1 MISEQREGDR
11 LSLCIDYGLIPYDLI
26 DVIRWG
32 DGTIINQAEHFERL
46 RRWLAMES
54 EAERLR
60 MTERRRRQGGG
71 DVEKSGETLID
82 LVISDRKVGV
92 GGRYIIRFAKRSVG
106 RPLPWNRMRLGSPVM
121 VSDDSGEGGFLSGV
135 VCARTQATIDVSID
149 QWPEGEIFRIDLSSD
164 EVTRQR
170 QMTAMRVV
178 EQSRGRVAAL
188 RDILLLD
195 REAAFL
201 ESKPIEFAS
210 HLNKSQCEAVQFA
223 LSSRD
228 LAIIH
233 GPPGTGKTTTVVE
246 IIRQA
251 VMRGEKVLACAPS
264 NAGVD
269 NLLERLVPLGISVVR
284 VGHPA
289 RVHETLQSHTL
300 DALIENDEMMDL
312 VKDYMREAER
322 LTKQSNRYTRAKP
335 HPGYRQ
341 QLREEIR
348 DLREAARRLE
358 RQVSDGIL
366 DGAEVVCAT
375 TTYDPAVLGD
385 RLFDLAVVDE
395 ACQSTEPG
403 IWPVVLR
410 ANRIIL
416 AGDHCQLPPTV
427 LSTEAA
433 TEGFAVSMMER
444 LVRDLGHS
452 VTRQLTVQ
460 YRMHCD
466 IMGFSSNEF
475 YANSLVAD
483 ASVANHVLKDIVGM
497 MPSELTATPLLFIDS
512 AGANWDEQ
520 LEPDGESKL
529 NPEEGRLLLKL
540 LEELIETGLN
550 PRDIAVIAPYAA
562 QVRWLRD
569 HYRGA
574 KVEIDT
580 VDGFQGREKEA
591 VLISMVRSNAEAE
604 IGFLGDQRRMN
615 VAMTRARRKLI
626 VIGDSTT
633 LGNHAFFAR
642 MLEYFEKHSS
652 YRSVWEFMS

>member
-1 MISEQREGDR
+1 
-11 LSLCIDYGLIPYDLI
+11 
-26 DVIRWG
+26 
-32 DGTIINQAEHFERL
+32 
-46 RRWLAMES
+46 
-54 EAERLR
+54 
-60 MTERRRRQGGG
+60 
-71 DVEKSGETLID
+71 
-82 LVISDRKVGV
+82 
-92 GGRYIIRFAKRSVG
+92 
-106 RPLPWNRMRLGSPVM
+106 
-121 VSDDSGEGGFLSGV
+121 
-135 VCARTQATIDVSID
+135 
-149 QWPEGEIFRIDLSSD
+149 
-164 EVTRQR
+164 
-170 QMTAMRVV
+170 
-178 EQSRGRVAAL
+178 
-188 RDILLLD
+188 
-195 REAAFL
+195 
-201 ESKPIEFAS
+201 
-210 HLNKSQCEAVQFA
+210 
-223 LSSRD
+223 
-228 LAIIH
+228 
-233 GPPGTGKTTTVVE
+233 
-246 IIRQA
+246 
-251 VMRGEKVLACAPS
+251 MRGEKVLACAPS

-300 DALIENDEMMDL
+300 DAMIENDEMMDL

-322 LTKQSNRYTRAKP
+322 LTKQSNRYTLAKP

-348 DLREAARRLE
+348 DLREAAKRLE
-358 RQVSDGIL
+358 RQVSEGIL

-385 RLFDLAVVDE
+385 RLFDLAVIDE

-410 ANRIIL
+410 ANKIIL

-433 TEGFAVSMMER
+433 REGYAISMMER

-460 YRMHCD
+460 YRMHQN

-475 YANSLVAD
+475 YNNTLVAD
-483 ASVANHVLKDIVGM
+483 RAVETHLLSDLPRMVS
-497 MPSELTATPLLFIDS
+497 SELTESPLLFVDS
-512 AGANWDEQ
+512 AGANWEEQ

-529 NPEEGRLLLKL
+529 NPDEGRLLLKL
-540 LEELIETGLN
+540 LEELIEHGVD

-591 VLISMVRSNAEAE
+591 VLISLVRSNAEGE

-615 VAMTRARRKLI
+615 VAMTRAKRKLI

>member
-1 MISEQREGDR
+1 
-11 LSLCIDYGLIPYDLI
+11 
-26 DVIRWG
+26 
-32 DGTIINQAEHFERL
+32 
-46 RRWLAMES
+46 MES

-60 MTERRRRQGGG
+60 MTERRRRRGSG

-82 LVISDRKVGV
+82 LVIADRKMGV
-92 GGRYIIRFAKRSVG
+92 GGRYIINFAKRSVG
-106 RPLPWNRMRLGSPVM
+106 RPLPWNRLRIGSPVM
-121 VSDDSGEGGFLSGV
+121 VSDETGEGGYLSGV
-135 VCARTQATIDVSID
+135 VSGRSQTSIDVSID
-149 QWPEGEIFRIDLSSD
+149 QWPEGEIFRIDLSAD

-170 QMTAMRVV
+170 QMNAMRVI
-178 EQSRGRVAAL
+178 EPARGRVAAL

-195 REAAFL
+195 REPAFF
-201 ESKPIEFAS
+201 EPKPIEFAA
-210 HLNKSQCEAVQFA
+210 HLNRSQCEAVQFA
-223 LSSRD
+223 LTARD

-233 GPPGTGKTTTVVE
+233 GPPGTGKTTTVIE

-269 NLLERLVPLGISVVR
+269 NLLERLIPLGISVVR

-300 DALIENDEMMDL
+300 DALIEKDQTMDL

-322 LTKQSNRYTRAKP
+322 LSKQMNRYTRAKP

-348 DLREAARRLE
+348 DLREAGKRLE
-358 RQVSDGIL
+358 RQVSEGIL
-366 DGAEVVCAT
+366 DGADVVCAT

-385 RLFDLAVVDE
+385 RFFDLAVIDE

-403 IWPVVLR
+403 IWPVILR
-410 ANRIIL
+410 SERIIL

-433 TEGFAVSMMER
+433 AEGFAVSLMER
-444 LVRDLGHS
+444 LVHQLGDA

-460 YRMHCD
+460 YRMHRD
-466 IMGFSSNEF
+466 IMGFSSKSF
-475 YANSLVAD
+475 YSNTLIAD
-483 ASVANHVLKDIVGM
+483 RSVAEHLLTDISGM
-497 MPSELTATPLLFIDS
+497 TPTELTSSPLLFIDS
-512 AGANWDEQ
+512 AGANWEEQ

-529 NPEEGRLLLKL
+529 NPDEGRLLLKL
-540 LEELIETGLN
+540 LEELIDSGLD

-591 VLISMVRSNAEAE
+591 VLISLVRSNQQAE
-604 IGFLGDQRRMN
+604 IGFLGDRRRMN

-626 VIGDSTT
+626 MIGDSST
-633 LGNHAFFAR
+633 LANHDFYAQ
-642 MLEYFEKHSS
+642 MLEYFEQNAS
-652 YRSVWEFMS
+652 YRSVWEFTSM

>member
-1 MISEQREGDR
+1 MI
-11 LSLCIDYGLIPYDLI
+11 C
-26 DVIRWG
+26 WG

-46 RRWLAMES
+46 RRWLSMES

-135 VCARTQATIDVSID
+135 VCARTQSTIDVSID

-195 REAAFL
+195 REATFL
-201 ESKPIEFAS
+201 EPKPIEFAS

-300 DALIENDEMMDL
+300 DAMIENDEMMDL

-385 RLFDLAVVDE
+385 RLFDLVVVDE

-410 ANRIIL
+410 ANRVIL

-427 LSTEAA
+427 LSSEAA
-433 TEGFAVSMMER
+433 TEGYAVSMMER

-460 YRMHCD
+460 YRMHDD

-475 YANSLVAD
+475 YDNSLVAD
-483 ASVANHVLKDIVGM
+483 ASVAKHVLADMVGM
-497 MPSELTATPLLFIDS
+497 MPSELSETPLLFIDS

-633 LGNHAFFAR
+633 LGSHAFFAR

>member
-1 MISEQREGDR
+1 MGRA
-11 LSLCIDYGLIPYDLI
+11 
-26 DVIRWG
+26 
-32 DGTIINQAEHFERL
+32 TIINQTEHFERL
-46 RRWLAMES
+46 RRWLALES

-60 MTERRRRQGGG
+60 MTERRRRQGAG
-71 DVEKSGETLID
+71 DVEKSGETLVD
-82 LVISDRKVGV
+82 LVIADRKMGV
-92 GGRYIIRFAKRSVG
+92 GGRYIIRFAKRSAG
-106 RPLPWNRMRLGSPVM
+106 RPLPWNRLRLGSPVM
-121 VSDDSGEGGFLSGV
+121 VSDETGDGGYLSGV

-149 QWPEGEIFRIDLSSD
+149 QWPEGDIFRIDLSAD

-170 QMTAMRVV
+170 QMSAMRTI

-195 REAAFL
+195 REATFWEPKEMEVA
-201 ESKPIEFAS
+201 P
-210 HLNKSQCEAVQFA
+210 HLNPSQCEAVRFA
-223 LSSRD
+223 LSARD

-251 VMRGEKVLACAPS
+251 VLRGEKVLACAPS

-269 NLLERLVPLGISVVR
+269 NLLERLVPLGIPVVR

-300 DALIENDEMMDL
+300 DALIENDETMDL

-348 DLREAARRLE
+348 DLREAAKRLE

-366 DGAEVVCAT
+366 DGADVVCAT
-375 TTYDPAVLGD
+375 TTYDPQVLGD
-385 RLFDLAVVDE
+385 RLFDLAVIDE

-410 ANRIIL
+410 ADRLVL

-433 TEGFAVSMMER
+433 SEGFAVSMMER
-444 LVRDLGHS
+444 LVHDLGKK

-460 YRMHCD
+460 YRMHRD
-466 IMGFSSNEF
+466 IMGFSSAEF
-475 YANSLVAD
+475 YNNSLIAD
-483 ASVANHVLKDIVGM
+483 PSVTEHLLTDSAEII
-497 MPSELTATPLLFIDS
+497 PSELTSSPLLFIDS
-512 AGANWDEQ
+512 AGANWEEQ

-529 NPEEGRLLLKL
+529 NPDEGRLLLKM
-540 LEELIETGLN
+540 LEELIESGLN

-591 VLISMVRSNAEAE
+591 VLISLVRSNAEGE

-615 VAMTRARRKLI
+615 VAMTRAKRKLI
-626 VIGDSTT
+626 MIGDSST
-633 LGNHAFFAR
+633 LANHAFFAR
-642 MLEYFEKHSS
+642 MLEYFEQHTS
-652 YRSVWEFMS
+652 YHSVWEFMS

>member
-201 ESKPIEFAS
+201 EPKPIEFAS

-483 ASVANHVLKDIVGM
+483 ASVANHVLEDIVGM

>member
-1 MISEQREGDR
+1 M
-11 LSLCIDYGLIPYDLI
+11 
-26 DVIRWG
+26 
-32 DGTIINQAEHFERL
+32 
-46 RRWLAMES
+46 RRWLGLES

-60 MTERRRRQGGG
+60 MTERRRRRGGG

-82 LVISDRKVGV
+82 LVIADRKAGV
-92 GGRYIIRFAKRSVG
+92 GGRYIIRFSKRATG
-106 RPLPWNRMRLGSPVM
+106 KPLPWNRLRLGSPVM
-121 VSDDSGEGGFLSGV
+121 VSDDSGEGGFLAGV

-170 QMTAMRVV
+170 QMTAMRIV
-178 EQSRGRVAAL
+178 EQSRGRIAAM
-188 RDILLLD
+188 RDILLLE
-195 REAAFL
+195 REATFWDP
-201 ESKPIEFAS
+201 KPIECAS
-210 HLNKSQCEAVQFA
+210 HLNQSQCEAVQFA

-251 VMRGEKVLACAPS
+251 VMRGERVLACAPS

-269 NLLERLVPLGISVVR
+269 NLLERLIPLGISVVR

-300 DALIENDEMMDL
+300 DALIENDEIMDL

-348 DLREAARRLE
+348 DLREAAKRLE

-366 DGAEVVCAT
+366 DGADVVCAT

-410 ANRIIL
+410 ANRLIL

-433 TEGFAVSMMER
+433 LEGFAVSMMER
-444 LVRDLGHS
+444 LVHDLGDK

-460 YRMHCD
+460 YRMHRD

-475 YANSLVAD
+475 YNDSLVAD
-483 ASVANHVLKDIVGM
+483 ATVERHLLVDLAGM
-497 MPSELTATPLLFIDS
+497 MTTELTESPLLFIDS

-540 LEELIETGLN
+540 LDELIESGLD

-569 HYRGA
+569 RYRGA

-591 VLISMVRSNAEAE
+591 VLISMVRSNAEGE

-615 VAMTRARRKLI
+615 VAMTRAKRKLI

-633 LGNHAFFAR
+633 LGNHPFFAR

>member
-1 MISEQREGDR
+1 M
-11 LSLCIDYGLIPYDLI
+11 
-26 DVIRWG
+26 
-32 DGTIINQAEHFERL
+32 

-60 MTERRRRQGGG
+60 MTERRRRQGSG

-82 LVISDRKVGV
+82 LVISDRKIGV
-92 GGRYIIRFAKRSVG
+92 GGRYIIRFSKRSVG
-106 RPLPWNRMRLGSPVM
+106 RPLPWNRLRLGSPVM
-121 VSDDSGEGGFLSGV
+121 VSDELGEGGFLSGV
-135 VCARTQATIDVSID
+135 VCGRTQVSIDVSID
-149 QWPEGEIFRIDLSSD
+149 QWPEGENFRIDLSSD

-170 QMTAMRVV
+170 QMTAMRMV
-178 EQSRGRVAAL
+178 EQARGRVAAL

-195 REAAFL
+195 RDASFL
-201 ESKPIEFAS
+201 EPKPIEYSS
-210 HLNKSQCEAVQFA
+210 HLNPSQSEAVQFA
-223 LSSRD
+223 LTARD

-300 DALIENDEMMDL
+300 DALIENDETMDL

-348 DLREAARRLE
+348 DLREAAKRLE
-358 RQVSDGIL
+358 RQVSEGIL

-385 RLFDLAVVDE
+385 RLFDLAVIDE

-403 IWPVVLR
+403 IWPVTLR
-410 ANRIIL
+410 ANRLVL

-433 TEGFAVSMMER
+433 AEGFSISMMER
-444 LVRDLGHS
+444 LVRDLGAK

-460 YRMHCD
+460 YRMHSD

-475 YANSLVAD
+475 YSNSLVAHP
-483 ASVANHVLKDIVGM
+483 SVASHLLTDIPGFVPSVL
-497 MPSELTATPLLFIDS
+497 SESPLLFIDS

-529 NPEEGRLLLKL
+529 NPDEGRLLLKL
-540 LEELIETGLN
+540 LEELIESGLD

-615 VAMTRARRKLI
+615 VAMTRAKRKLI

>member
-1 MISEQREGDR
+1 
-11 LSLCIDYGLIPYDLI
+11 
-26 DVIRWG
+26 
-32 DGTIINQAEHFERL
+32 
-46 RRWLAMES
+46 MES

-106 RPLPWNRMRLGSPVM
+106 RPLPWNRMRLGSHVM

-201 ESKPIEFAS
+201 ESKPIEFAP

-300 DALIENDEMMDL
+300 DALIENDEI
-312 VKDYMREAER
+312 MRSGRRAER
-322 LTKQSNRYTRAKP
+322 
-335 HPGYRQ
+335 
-341 QLREEIR
+341 
-348 DLREAARRLE
+348 
-358 RQVSDGIL
+358 
-366 DGAEVVCAT
+366 
-375 TTYDPAVLGD
+375 
-385 RLFDLAVVDE
+385 
-395 ACQSTEPG
+395 
-403 IWPVVLR
+403 
-410 ANRIIL
+410 
-416 AGDHCQLPPTV
+416 
-427 LSTEAA
+427 
-433 TEGFAVSMMER
+433 
-444 LVRDLGHS
+444 
-452 VTRQLTVQ
+452 VT
-460 YRMHCD
+460 
-466 IMGFSSNEF
+466 
-475 YANSLVAD
+475 
-483 ASVANHVLKDIVGM
+483 
-497 MPSELTATPLLFIDS
+497 
-512 AGANWDEQ
+512 
-520 LEPDGESKL
+520 
-529 NPEEGRLLLKL
+529 
-540 LEELIETGLN
+540 
-550 PRDIAVIAPYAA
+550 
-562 QVRWLRD
+562 
-569 HYRGA
+569 
-574 KVEIDT
+574 
-580 VDGFQGREKEA
+580 
-591 VLISMVRSNAEAE
+591 
-604 IGFLGDQRRMN
+604 
-615 VAMTRARRKLI
+615 
-626 VIGDSTT
+626 
-633 LGNHAFFAR
+633 
-642 MLEYFEKHSS
+642 
-652 YRSVWEFMS
+652 

>member
-1 MISEQREGDR
+1 MLNR
-11 LSLCIDYGLIPYDLI
+11 LSLWTDYGLIPAHFI
-26 DVIRWG
+26 DTNCRG

-46 RRWLAMES
+46 RRWLNMES
-54 EAERLR
+54 DAERLR
-60 MTERRRRQGGG
+60 MTERRRRQGSG

-82 LVISDRKVGV
+82 LVIADRKVGV

-106 RPLPWNRMRLGSPVM
+106 RPLPWNRLRLGSPVM
-121 VSDDSGEGGFLSGV
+121 VSDELGEGGYLSGV
-135 VCARTQATIDVSID
+135 VCARSQMTIDVSID
-149 QWPEGEIFRIDLSSD
+149 QWPEGENFRIDLSSD

-170 QMTAMRVV
+170 QLTAMRIV
-178 EQSRGRVAAL
+178 EQSRGRIAAL
-188 RDILLLD
+188 RDILLYD
-195 REAAFL
+195 REATFL
-201 ESKPIEFAS
+201 EPKPIEFAT
-210 HLNKSQCEAVQFA
+210 HLNPSQCDVVQFA

-228 LAIIH
+228 LSIIH

-300 DALIENDEMMDL
+300 DAMIENDEMMDL

-348 DLREAARRLE
+348 DLREAAKRLE
-358 RQVSDGIL
+358 RQVSEGIL

-385 RLFDLAVVDE
+385 RLFDLAVIDE

-410 ANRIIL
+410 ANKIIL

-433 TEGFAVSMMER
+433 REGYAISMMER

-460 YRMHCD
+460 YRMHQN

-475 YANSLVAD
+475 YNNTLVAD
-483 ASVANHVLKDIVGM
+483 RAVETHLLSDLPRMVS
-497 MPSELTATPLLFIDS
+497 SELTESPLLFIDS
-512 AGANWDEQ
+512 AGANWEEQ

-529 NPEEGRLLLKL
+529 NPDEGRLLLKL
-540 LEELIETGLN
+540 LEELIEHGVD

-591 VLISMVRSNAEAE
+591 VLISLVRSNAEGE

-615 VAMTRARRKLI
+615 VAMTRAKRKLI

>member
-1 MISEQREGDR
+1 MGRA
-11 LSLCIDYGLIPYDLI
+11 
-26 DVIRWG
+26 
-32 DGTIINQAEHFERL
+32 TIINQTEHFERL
-46 RRWLAMES
+46 RRWLALES

-60 MTERRRRQGGG
+60 MTERRRRQGAG
-71 DVEKSGETLID
+71 DVEKSGETIVD
-82 LVISDRKVGV
+82 LVIADRKMGV
-92 GGRYIIRFAKRSVG
+92 GGRYIIRFAKRSAG
-106 RPLPWNRMRLGSPVM
+106 RPLPWNRLRLGSPVM
-121 VSDDSGEGGFLSGV
+121 VSDETGDGGYLSGV

-149 QWPEGEIFRIDLSSD
+149 QWPEGDIFRIDLSAD

-170 QMTAMRVV
+170 QMSAMRTI
-178 EQSRGRVAAL
+178 EQSRGRIAAL

-195 REAAFL
+195 REATFW
-201 ESKPIEFAS
+201 EPKDIEVAA
-210 HLNKSQCEAVQFA
+210 HLNSSQCEAVRFA
-223 LSSRD
+223 LSARD

-251 VMRGEKVLACAPS
+251 VQRGEKVLACAPS

-269 NLLERLVPLGISVVR
+269 NLLERLVPLGIPVVR

-300 DALIENDEMMDL
+300 DALIENDETMDL

-348 DLREAARRLE
+348 DLREAAKRLE

-366 DGAEVVCAT
+366 DGADVVCAT
-375 TTYDPAVLGD
+375 TTYDPQVLGD
-385 RLFDLAVVDE
+385 RLFDLAVIDE

-410 ANRIIL
+410 ADRLVL

-433 TEGFAVSMMER
+433 SEGFAVSMMER
-444 LVRDLGHS
+444 LVHDLGKK

-460 YRMHCD
+460 YRMHRD
-466 IMGFSSNEF
+466 IMGFSSAEF
-475 YANSLVAD
+475 YNNSLIAD
-483 ASVANHVLKDIVGM
+483 PSVTQHLLTDSPEII
-497 MPSELTATPLLFIDS
+497 PSELTSSPLLFIDS
-512 AGANWDEQ
+512 AGANWEEQ
-520 LEPDGESKL
+520 IEPDGESKL
-529 NPEEGRLLLKL
+529 NPDEGRLLLKM
-540 LEELIETGLN
+540 LEELIDSGLH

-591 VLISMVRSNAEAE
+591 VLISLVRSNSEGE

-615 VAMTRARRKLI
+615 VAMTRAKRKLI
-626 VIGDSTT
+626 MIGDSST
-633 LGNHAFFAR
+633 LANHAFFAR
-642 MLEYFEKHSS
+642 MLEYFEQHTS
-652 YRSVWEFMS
+652 YHSVWEFIS

>member
-1 MISEQREGDR
+1 
-11 LSLCIDYGLIPYDLI
+11 
-26 DVIRWG
+26 
-32 DGTIINQAEHFERL
+32 
-46 RRWLAMES
+46 
-54 EAERLR
+54 
-60 MTERRRRQGGG
+60 
-71 DVEKSGETLID
+71 
-82 LVISDRKVGV
+82 
-92 GGRYIIRFAKRSVG
+92 
-106 RPLPWNRMRLGSPVM
+106 
-121 VSDDSGEGGFLSGV
+121 
-135 VCARTQATIDVSID
+135 
-149 QWPEGEIFRIDLSSD
+149 
-164 EVTRQR
+164 
-170 QMTAMRVV
+170 
-178 EQSRGRVAAL
+178 
-188 RDILLLD
+188 
-195 REAAFL
+195 
-201 ESKPIEFAS
+201 
-210 HLNKSQCEAVQFA
+210 
-223 LSSRD
+223 
-228 LAIIH
+228 
-233 GPPGTGKTTTVVE
+233 
-246 IIRQA
+246 
-251 VMRGEKVLACAPS
+251 
-264 NAGVD
+264 
-269 NLLERLVPLGISVVR
+269 
-284 VGHPA
+284 
-289 RVHETLQSHTL
+289 
-300 DALIENDEMMDL
+300 
-312 VKDYMREAER
+312 
-322 LTKQSNRYTRAKP
+322 
-335 HPGYRQ
+335 
-341 QLREEIR
+341 
-348 DLREAARRLE
+348 
-358 RQVSDGIL
+358 L

-483 ASVANHVLKDIVGM
+483 ASVANHVLEDIVGM